1 MRIDLLLLF
10 LLIFILKINWCNGDL
25 ENSKKNEEKGK
36 SLLVNE
42 KNEKL
47 ENEKEDKENPKEEGD
62 WTVVTRGRRWK
73 KSRNLINSVNA
84 FEQKKE
90 IIKSTEDIKTIN
102 NLEPQESKVEEN
114 MKFCQLVNTTKN
126 AQKFINN
133 LKNKKQNGKLNKKN
147 SFTNL
152 EKIGSLELQEVEKEN
167 SNGEKSNGNF
177 ANVVNQIM
185 NAKKFTNILTKK
197 QIEKKVKQI
206 QEVYE
211 QQPFIFKWWDKVKAN
226 KKKVISSFIVF
237 LLGVMEL
244 NADLINKDKFD
255 SDWDDELIATQ
266 KFMPYKEEL
275 NREKRST
282 AILECKLVDKEIKDS
297 IEYFTNCNFEETN
310 PNEVKGILYENIEEV
325 KKFLY
330 EGKC

>member
-1 MRIDLLLLF
+1 M
-10 LLIFILKINWCNGDL
+10 
-25 ENSKKNEEKGK
+25 KK
-36 SLLVNE
+36 
-42 KNEKL
+42 
-47 ENEKEDKENPKEEGD
+47 KEKENPKEEGD

-126 AQKFINN
+126 AQKFISNELLIILSSFILNN
-133 LKNKKQNGKLNKKN
+133 LKNKKQNEKLNKKN

-152 EKIGSLELQEVEKEN
+152 EKIGSLELQEIEKES
-167 SNGEKSNGNF
+167 SNGEKSNGKF

-226 KKKVISSFIVF
+226 KKKVLSSFIVF

-255 SDWDDELIATQ
+255 KGLHR
-266 KFMPYKEEL
+266 
-275 NREKRST
+275 NKRST
-282 AILECKLVDKEIKDS
+282 AKLECKLVDKEIKDS

>member
-126 AQKFINN
+126 AQKFI
-133 LKNKKQNGKLNKKN
+133 K
-147 SFTNL
+147 
-152 EKIGSLELQEVEKEN
+152 LQEVEKEN

-185 NAKKFTNILTKK
+185 NAKKFTNILTKT

-255 SDWDDELIATQ
+255 SDWNDELIASQ

-310 PNEVKGILYENIEEV
+310 PNEVKGILYGNIEEV